1 MLLLRQ
7 VFKYGPHILVP
18 TFSLTYLLRQV
29 YKNGPEY
36 LVHTFALVVVSETSV
51 KRWPTH
57 FGPYFLT
64 NLSIETILV
73 LTFALEVGQET
84 SV

>member
-1 MLLLRQ
+1 M
-7 VFKYGPHILVP
+7 FKYGPHILVP